1 MARLMTSRVML
12 TESAFSTTAR
22 KRGLL
27 AASGPP
33 SFAAVVN
40 SRINLVNNLP
50 RLASCLALRCLMLA
64 HLE

>member
-1 MARLMTSRVML
+1 MVSRVIF

-33 SFAAVVN
+33 NLEAVTI
-40 SRINLVNNLP
+40 SRIYLVKTLP
-50 RLASCLALRCLMLA
+50 RLASCLALRCLILA